1 MLRSLLPASCLML
14 LLTVVVAAADEP
26 EPALTGFEVM
36 VDAGAVMPLGDLGAG
51 LPNTPTGM
59 GAELGY
65 RLGLRLRWAG
75 DSGLFLGPVFTY
87 SEFGDHDGVD
97 DQSGK
102 TDGVGQKYTVR
113 ASTLRYGAEAGYLS
127 PGTTRDWRLHTA
139 LGVAAVQQRYRE
151 ELVDDEAIYEASLYD
166 MAWMASVGVRRGTLE
181 LALEYHGCTFTT
193 ARFLRTGPPA
203 PYDWSHAAL
212 RVSFALPR

>member
-14 LLTVVVAAADEP
+14 LLSVVVAAADEP
-26 EPALTGFEVM
+26 MPALTGFEVM

-51 LPNTPTGM
+51 LPNTATGM

-65 RLGLRLRWAG
+65 RLGLRLRWTG
-75 DSGLFLGPVFTY
+75 DHGLFLAPVFSY

-113 ASTLRYGAEAGYLS
+113 ASTLRYGMEAGYLS
-127 PGTTRDWRLHTA
+127 PGATRDWRLHTA
-139 LGVAAVQQRYRE
+139 LGIAAVEQRYRE
-151 ELVDDEAIYEASLYD
+151 ELVAEEAIYEATLYD
-166 MAWMASVGVRRGTLE
+166 VAWLASVGVRRGNLE
-181 LALEYHGCTFTT
+181 VALEYHGCNFTT

-203 PYDWSHAAL
+203 SYNWSHAAL
-212 RVSFALPR
+212 RVSFGLPR